1 MMSNISDYLDI
12 TTHNTLNKMQNRIAV
27 ISNAG
32 GSGKTTLSV
41 HIAYEMSLYGLS
53 VGLIDLDPQ
62 GSLSLFC
69 GLQQPEPEDTLASVL
84 QNDFAGKWPL
94 KHCWSDNT
102 KNVEVIQ
109 GGMILTRVSDEMV
122 LHRRG
127 AYLLGDCLKDYPLT
141 HDLLILDCPATLGPL
156 TLLALS
162 ACTHILVPVQLEPK
176 SIQGSA
182 KLLEWVYHQSKQLRL
197 EPQPQ
202 ILGFVPNQYDPR
214 RATHRQILEDLPT
227 QLDQL
232 GIHCFPAVRDS
243 AEFIN
248 ASGQGLPLHLYRNN
262 HPASRDF
269 KEVSERIVK
278 LIGKKVKRKR

>member
-1 MMSNISDYLDI
+1 
-12 TTHNTLNKMQNRIAV
+12 MQSRIAV
-27 ISNAG
+27 LSNAG

-53 VGLIDLDPQ
+53 VALMDLDPQ

-69 GLQQPEPEDTLASVL
+69 GLPQPEPEQTLASVL
-84 QNDFAGKWPL
+84 GNDFTGQWPL
-94 KHCWSDNT
+94 EKCWTENT
-102 KNVEVIQ
+102 NKVDVVQ
-109 GGMILTRVSDEMV
+109 GGMILTRVADEMV

-127 AYLLGDCLKDYPLT
+127 AYLLGDCLKDHPIS
-141 HDLLILDCPATLGPL
+141 HDLIIFDCPATLGPL

-162 ACTHILVPVQLEPK
+162 ACTHVLVPVQLEPK

-182 KLLEWVYHQSKQLRL
+182 KLIEWVYHNSKQLRL
-197 EPQPQ
+197 DPQPQ
-202 ILGFVPNQYDPR
+202 VMGFVPNQYDAR

-232 GIHCFPAVRDS
+232 GIHCFPPIRDS

-248 ASGQGLPLHLYRNN
+248 ASGQGLPLHLYRHQ
-262 HPASRDF
+262 HPAQADF
-269 KEVSERIVK
+269 KEVSEHVVQ
-278 LIGKKVKRKR
+278 LIGKKVKRKK